1 MRFGKTTTLLLGT
14 AFVLALA
21 ATGSTQTPPPVALQV
36 GNTAF
41 IAQYECL
48 PGDLAKVDQIIK
60 EISAP
65 VLSRM
70 MAEGK
75 VVTWALLGTYVGGP
89 ANRTIVI
96 WGKDPAS
103 LIQARLQYLP
113 EIMAKPA
120 WAELGRLCPRQQTS
134 LNTMIANAASTK

>member
-1 MRFGKTTTLLLGT
+1 MRLRQTTVLLLGT

-21 ATGSTQTPPPVALQV
+21 GTGSTQTAPPAGPQV

-41 IAQYECL
+41 IAQYECS
-48 PGDLAKVDQIIK
+48 PGDLAKVDRIIK

-65 VLSRM
+65 TLSRM

-75 VVTWALLGTYVGGP
+75 VITWALLGTYLGGP

-103 LIQARLQYLP
+103 LVQARLQYLP

-120 WAELGRLCPRQQTS
+120 WAELGRLCPRQQTT
-134 LNTMIANAASTK
+134 LVNMIANAASTK

>member
-1 MRFGKTTTLLLGT
+1 
-14 AFVLALA
+14 LALA
-21 ATGSTQTPPPVALQV
+21 ATGSTQTPPPAGPQV
-36 GNTAF
+36 GNTALM
-41 IAQYECL
+41 AHYECS

-75 VVTWALLGTYVGGP
+75 IVTWALLGTYVGGP
-89 ANRTIVI
+89 VNRTIVV
-96 WGKDPAS
+96 WGKDPAT

-120 WAELGRLCPRQQTS
+120 WADLGRLCPRQQTT
-134 LNTMIANAASTK
+134 LNNMIANAASTK